1 MQARSKVVQEWREVE
16 RHNLAVE
23 IVEEFGKAI
32 DG

>member
-1 MQARSKVVQEWREVE
+1 MQARSKVVQEWRDVE

-23 IVEEFGKAI
+23 IIEELGKAL